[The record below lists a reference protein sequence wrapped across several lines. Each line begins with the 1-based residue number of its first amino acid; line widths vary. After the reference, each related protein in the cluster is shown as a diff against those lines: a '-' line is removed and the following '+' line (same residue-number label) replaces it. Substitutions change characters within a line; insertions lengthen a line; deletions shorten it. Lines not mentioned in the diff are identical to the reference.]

1 MKIDVHAHTKK
12 TKQGDPCSR
21 EVTPERFADVILST
35 EVKIVAITNHNLF
48 DLEQYNAILKQVEDA
63 VQVWPGIE
71 LDIEE
76 NGKRGHLLVIVS
88 PNKKQ
93 SFFDAVKS
101 VTNNVSPDDFYISI
115 KETVESFDEL
125 HPVYIAHYLQKKP
138 DISEDTLSTL
148 AGLLTNKKRIIK
160 EAINSISAGIFIAHG
175 HTSIYGSDVQDW
187 DEYANKVNLLPEL
200 RLPVESFEQFCLLL
214 EKDANTINTL
224 LDTKTPENLCMKPF
238 EDDTEINITVY
249 NDINIFFGAKGTGK
263 SKILEAIARHYSS
276 KGKQASKFESGT
288 DSLKSKYNLKGKG
301 LIINLDPFDIK
312 YCTDEIK
319 RIKGAKEC
327 DVTSIQKYKNFYE
340 RESQSK
346 NAKKILIR
354 DLIPLNESKPK
365 QKFEE
370 YSEAQKKIDGMINYI
385 SQSKPI
391 IEVTDGETVKDI
403 IKQLQAVADK
413 LKIAMWES
421 FADWKSIKL
430 LNSAVILFRDEV
442 ARKTGTLSKPT
453 NTGFSKYAVNRLKIK
468 KDVSEIL
475 RNLSV
480 SIEDE
485 IAAVGTLGREKGEL
499 KCVTSYLF
507 QDGFVRDTNYRP
519 VQEIDKTPQKEF
531 STCIKKIEQ
540 EALGSK
546 LFYHIGELNAIKDI
560 DKIKTVYE
568 LLLFWRRFALNGDTY
583 EPSKGEDSMLILHA
597 ELAEEK
603 DVYILDEP
611 DKSLGN
617 EYINDV
623 IIPLVND
630 KARQGKSVFIATHD
644 GNLAVRTLPYNSV
657 YRCHNRSGYSTYV
670 GNPFSNNL
678 VNISK
683 PSVILD
689 WKKISMK
696 TLEGGETAFGE
707 RGTIYGN
714 Y

>member
-1 MKIDVHAHTKK
+1 MKIDVHVHTRKTKK
-12 TKQGDPCSR
+12 GDAHSR
-21 EVTPERFADVILST
+21 EITPERFAEVVPST
-35 EVKIVAITNHNLF
+35 DVKIVAITNHNLF
-48 DLEQYNAILKQVEDA
+48 DLEQYNAILEQVENA
-63 VQVWPGIE
+63 IQVWPGIE

-76 NGKRGHLLVIVS
+76 NGKRGHLLIIVS

-93 SFFDAVKS
+93 DFFDAVKS
-101 VTNNVSPDDFYISI
+101 VTNEVSPDNFSISI
-115 KETVESFDEL
+115 RKTVETFDEL
-125 HPVYIAHYLQKKP
+125 DPVYIAHYLQKKP
-138 DISEDTLSTL
+138 DIPEDILSTL
-148 AGLLTNKKRIIK
+148 AGSVTNKKRIIK
-160 EAINSISAGIFIAHG
+160 ETTNSISAGIFIAHG
-175 HTSIYGSDVQDW
+175 HASIYGSDVQDW
-187 DEYANKVNLLPEL
+187 DEYANQVNLLPEL

-214 EKDANTINTL
+214 EKDTTTINTL

-238 EDDTEINITVY
+238 EDNTEINIKVY
-249 NDINIFFGAKGTGK
+249 NDINVFFGAKGTGK
-263 SKILEAIARHYSS
+263 SKILEAIAKHYSS
-276 KGKQASKFESGT
+276 RGKQASKFESGA
-288 DSLKSKYNLKGKG
+288 DSLSSKYNLKGKG
-301 LIINLDPFDIK
+301 LTINLNNYEIK

-370 YSEAQKKIDGMINYI
+370 YSEAQKKIVEMINYI
-385 SQSKPI
+385 PQSKPI
-391 IEVTDGETVKDI
+391 IEVTDEETVNGI

-413 LKIAMWES
+413 LKIAMWKY
-421 FADWKSIKL
+421 FTDWKSISL
-430 LNSAVILFRDEV
+430 LNNAVKLFRDEV

-468 KDVSEIL
+468 KDASEIL

-485 IAAVGTLGREKGEL
+485 IETVGTLGTEKGEL

-507 QDGFVRDTNYRP
+507 HDGSLSKSKYSPLKSIN
-519 VQEIDKTPQKEF
+519 KTPQKDF
-531 STCIKKIEQ
+531 SKCIKEIEQ

-546 LFYHIGELNAIKDI
+546 LFYHIGELNAIEDI
-560 DKIKTVYE
+560 DKIETVLE
-568 LLLFWRRFALNGDTY
+568 LLLFWRRFELNGDAY
-583 EPSKGEDSMLILHA
+583 EPSKGEDSMLNLHA

-603 DVYILDEP
+603 DIYILDEP

-678 VNISK
+678 VNIFN
-683 PSVILD
+683 PSDILD

-707 RGTIYGN
+707 RGKIYGN